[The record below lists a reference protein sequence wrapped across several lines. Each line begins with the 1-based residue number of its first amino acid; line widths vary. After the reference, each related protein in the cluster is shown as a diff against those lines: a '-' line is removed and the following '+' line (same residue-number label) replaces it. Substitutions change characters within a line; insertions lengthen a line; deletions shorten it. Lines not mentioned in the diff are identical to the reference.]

1 MSRRTVVARAAKG
14 ARADKARP
22 KRSPVLRDERRA
34 QLVTAARDVFGQKG
48 YHAATVDDITRA
60 AGVAKGTFYLY
71 FDEKR
76 EVYYELVRS
85 FLQHVKDIGAS
96 VAREVHTPAEFFARC
111 EQAARELMRVFLE
124 HHKLARLTYRESMSL
139 DPELERLLRDFYR
152 DLARVEADNIRVGI
166 ELGIFRTRR
175 SDDLRLRAHRHGR
188 ARRARAPARADAA
201 RAARRRARAVVDRLR
216 GLEAALMATRK
227 EPKPAD
233 IKPAEQSALAALQET
248 LDGERVAHVATR
260 ARLEREVEALHARIA
275 ELEAD
280 LASAAARIR
289 ELEAS
294 LQQARGR

>member
-1 MSRRTVVARAAKG
+1 MLAPMPRRTVAAVRRAAPP
-14 ARADKARP
+14 RAPAPANARP
-22 KRSPVLRDERRA
+22 KRSPALRDERRA

-201 RAARRRARAVVDRLR
+201 RAARRRARAPVDRLR
-216 GLEAALMATRK
+216 RPEAALMATRK
-227 EPKPAD
+227 EPKPARR
-233 IKPAEQSALAALQET
+233 PAELGARRAAG
-248 LDGERVAHVATR
+248 DPRRRARRPRGHARAPRAARSKRCTR
-260 ARLEREVEALHARIA
+260 A
-275 ELEAD
+275 
-280 LASAAARIR
+280 SP
-289 ELEAS
+289 S
-294 LQQARGR
+294 SKPS